1 MRPYRREKVA
11 SAIHEIVGDLLVR
24 GLKDPRVDT
33 LTTVTRVEVT
43 GDLLIARVFVT
54 VPGDAAAESRTLN
67 GLRHAAGYFRSE
79 IAHQLDMRTT
89 PEVRFEIDDVAK
101 RVRATMLL
109 LEENRRKNPELFRDL
124 DEDKPKSSE
133 SDDDSDDDDL
143 DESDE
148 DEQA

>member
-24 GLKDPRVDT
+24 GLNDPRVDA

-54 VPGDAAAESRTLN
+54 VPGDEAAESRTLK
-67 GLRHAAGYFRSE
+67 GLQHAAGFFRSE

-89 PEVRFEIDDVAK
+89 PAVRFEIDDVAK
-101 RVRATMLL
+101 KVRAMMML

-124 DEDKPKSSE
+124 DEEKPKSSE
-133 SDDDSDDDDL
+133 LDDDSDDGEL

-148 DEQA
+148 EESA